1 MDPDTNG
8 TMQAEP
14 EVNVTMEP
22 ETGNKTGCFLFTNGT
37 ESPMVT
43 CLSLSLDNYLILEL
57 LCLIGLIG
65 ILGNVGLIVS
75 HACKGVQQRF
85 NCLIVMLGAFNLCYL
100 SSAMIGQILDFLRI
114 SKLTQVSSQ
123 PFVFFRIFSKKGSIF
138 TTVALAT
145 EKYLKLCK
153 GR

>member
-1 MDPDTNG
+1 M
-8 TMQAEP
+8 TMEP
-14 EVNVTMEP
+14 EVNGTMEP

-37 ESPMVT
+37 ESPMVS
-43 CLSLSLDNYLILEL
+43 CLPVSLDKYLILEL

-65 ILGNVGLIVS
+65 IIGNVGLIVS
-75 HACKGVQQRF
+75 HKRKGVQQRF
-85 NCLIVMLGAFNLCYL
+85 NCLIVLLGSFNLCYL
-100 SSAMIGQILDFLRI
+100 STAMIGRILDFLRK

-123 PFVFFRIFSKKGSIF
+123 PFVFFRIFSEKGSIF

-145 EKYLKLCK
+145 EKFLKLCK